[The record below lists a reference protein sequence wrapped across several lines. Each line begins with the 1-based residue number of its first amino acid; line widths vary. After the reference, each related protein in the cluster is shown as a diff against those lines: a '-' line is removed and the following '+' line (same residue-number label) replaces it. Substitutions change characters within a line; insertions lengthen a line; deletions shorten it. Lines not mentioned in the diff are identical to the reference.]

1 MAHYLDP
8 ILNPS
13 TIVVI
18 GASKDTTKRGNRAI
32 QSLFDD
38 RYSGTIIPINPKE
51 KEILGLPC
59 FPSIAA
65 APGEIDLAIV
75 CTAAKTVPGVIR
87 ECGERKVKGAI
98 LLAGGF
104 SEASEEGRVLEEEAI
119 AVARKYGVRLIG
131 PNTNGMFT
139 ARLGCNA
146 WGLKDIPRGPLGW
159 ISNSA
164 NVVTSIVLQARAHG
178 YMGINTMLSVGNQA
192 DLYFHEY
199 LDCLGADP
207 AVEAVM
213 LYLEGFKDSRSFMQ
227 VARKVT
233 QVKPVVMYVAGR
245 SSEGKRAAKSHSGSL
260 AGDYAV
266 STGVLRQ
273 SGVAVVNRSYHIYPV
288 SEALCLF
295 PPMRGRRVAVLSE
308 GGGPITVAADA
319 IAESGLVLAQLT
331 PETQARI
338 HAIVPN
344 ATAISNPVDAGGGT
358 DPRAEYYGSIS
369 RIILEDPNIDG
380 LLLVGF
386 FGGYMHRYG
395 DSVAATEQRV
405 CVELGEMMREL
416 GKPIMV
422 QTHYGELRTPSIDVM
437 RKAGIPFQRH
447 VEIAVQCLASAADFH
462 ASRRRIALDDAAAPG
477 TIAPAA
483 ARILATATKAGRD
496 LLETEARALLAAYGV
511 ALAPH
516 ALVNDAAGI
525 TAAARTF
532 ADQAVAVKVVSA
544 DILHKSEAGGVKLGV
559 VGEAGL
565 QAACDEITRNATAY
579 KPGARIEGMLVTP
592 MADKGT
598 EVIIGVLRDPQYG
611 PVIVFG
617 LGGVFV
623 EVIRDAVFRA
633 LPITP
638 ADAREMISELRYGS
652 MLDGARG
659 APPANREAIAQLL
672 LEVSRIATL
681 HPEIAEIDLNPVIAR
696 PEGCTIVDARIVLAK
711 A

>member
-8 ILNPS
+8 ILNPRS
-13 TIVVI
+13 IVVI
-18 GASKDTTKRGNRAI
+18 GASKDPTKRGNRAI

-38 RYSGTIIPINPKE
+38 RYAGTIIPINPKE
-51 KEILGLPC
+51 SEILGLPC

-75 CTAAKTVPGVIR
+75 ATAARTVPGVIR

-104 SEASEEGRVLEEEAI
+104 SEASEEGRLLEEECV

-164 NVVTSIVLQARAHG
+164 NVVTSIVLQARFHG
-178 YMGINTMLSVGNQA
+178 YMGINTMLSVGNQS
-192 DLYFHEY
+192 DLQFHEY
-199 LDCLGADP
+199 LDCLGEDP
-207 AVEAVM
+207 AVQAVM
-213 LYLEGFKDSRSFMQ
+213 MYVEGFKDSRSFMR

-233 QVKPVVMYVAGR
+233 QAKPVVMYVAGR

-273 SGVAVVNRSYHIYPV
+273 SGVALVNRSYHLYPV
-288 SEALCLF
+288 AEALSLF

-319 IAESGLVLAQLT
+319 IAEAGLELAQLT

-369 RIILEDPNIDG
+369 RIILEDPNIDA

-405 CVELGEMMREL
+405 CVELGEMMREH
-416 GKPIMV
+416 GKPVMV

-437 RKAGIPFQRH
+437 RKAGVPFQRH
-447 VEIAVQCLASAADFH
+447 VEVAVQCLAAAADYH
-462 ASRRRIALDDAAAPG
+462 GARRRIALGAPETGGAAPDS
-477 TIAPAA
+477 AA
-483 ARILATATKAGRD
+483 KIVARAAGEKRD
-496 LLETEARALLAAYGV
+496 LLETEARELLAAHGV
-511 ALAPH
+511 AVPPH
-516 ALVNDAAGI
+516 VLVRSTADVA
-525 TAAARTF
+525 AAARQF
-532 ADQAVAVKVVSA
+532 GDQPLAVKVVSP

-559 VGEAGL
+559 SGEAAL
-565 QAACDEITRNATAY
+565 QAACDAIRASANAY
-579 KPGARIEGMLVTP
+579 KADARVEGMLVTP
-592 MADKGT
+592 MAAKGT
-598 EVIIGVLRDPQYG
+598 EVIVGVLRDAQYG
-611 PVIVFG
+611 PVMVFG

-638 ADAREMISELRYGS
+638 ADAREMVAELRYGA

-659 APPANREAIAQLL
+659 APPANREAIVELL
-672 LEVSRIATL
+672 LAVSRLASR
-681 HPEIAEIDLNPVIAR
+681 HPEIAEIDLNPVIAG
-696 PEGCTIVDARIVLAK
+696 PQGCTIVDARIVLARD
-711 A
+711 